1 VNKFFLPLAA
11 SMVVSLAAAHPAA
24 AEAPSSCS
32 LATLHGTM
40 AWSATYTDFGVPEA
54 GSGFESYDGHG
65 NLKYSQIFSNGTTT
79 INYTG
84 TGTYT
89 ITAGCIASVTY
100 DGIGPAWQYFVAPD
114 GSAYFWTN
122 NQNIGRVASGKVER
136 ISEALLVK

>member
-1 VNKFFLPLAA
+1 MNKSFLPLAA
-11 SMVVSLAAAHPAA
+11 CALVSLAATLPANA
-24 AEAPSSCS
+24 DAPSGCS

-40 AWSATYTDFGVPEA
+40 AWSATYTDLGLPEA
-54 GSGFESYDGHG
+54 ASGFESYDGHG
-65 NLKYSQIFSNGTTT
+65 NLKYSQIVSNGTTT
-79 INYTG
+79 NAYTG